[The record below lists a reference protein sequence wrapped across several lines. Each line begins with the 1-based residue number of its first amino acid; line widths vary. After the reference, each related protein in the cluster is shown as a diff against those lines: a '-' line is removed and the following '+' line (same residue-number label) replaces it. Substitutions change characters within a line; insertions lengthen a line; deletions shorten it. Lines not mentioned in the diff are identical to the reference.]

1 MEGGEA
7 RWPRRSGRTVAC
19 LALCSKARTT
29 RSENPIVPSVYVL
42 VLGLLGESVGFSIF
56 VYHSSVYILKGFE
69 VICNKTDIR

>member
-1 MEGGEA
+1 MLF
-7 RWPRRSGRTVAC
+7 V
-19 LALCSKARTT
+19 CSKARTA
-29 RSENPIVPSVYVL
+29 RRENPLIVPSVYVL